1 MCAQAGLAKLLL
13 VAPTTRSGAPLT
25 GLELA
30 AWRGLLHAYG
40 SVVGRLDAELERE
53 HGLPLTSYEVLIS
66 LADAPGGR
74 LRMGELAEQLLLSR
88 SGLTRLVDRLE
99 RQGLV
104 RRSRCESDGRG
115 LFAEITRAGREKL
128 ARARPFH
135 LAGVR
140 EHFLE
145 RLRRADLEA
154 LAAAWKRLEG
164 DAEPVE

>member
-1 MCAQAGLAKLLL
+1 MQVDSGKLAC
-13 VAPTTRSGAPLT
+13 VTPTTRSSKPLT

-30 AWRGLLHAYG
+30 AWRGLLRTHS

-53 HGLPLTSYEVLIS
+53 HGLPLTSYEVLIY

-74 LRMGELAEQLLLSR
+74 LRMGELAERLLLSR

-104 RRSRCESDGRG
+104 CRSRCESDGRG

-128 ARARPFH
+128 AQARPFH

-154 LAAAWKRLEG
+154 LAAAWERLG
-164 DAEPVE
+164 SEPG